1 MKLVIVAAAL
11 AFSPV
16 SATER
21 ASCVADAMEFCFG
34 SAIRADRAA
43 VAKCLIANK
52 PKLHKACQAVL
63 TRRGM

>member
-1 MKLVIVAAAL
+1 MKLAIIAVL

-16 SATER
+16 TATER
-21 ASCVADAMEFCFG
+21 ASCVADAVEFCFG
-34 SAIRADRAA
+34 SAIRGDRTA